1 MFYIGIE
8 MVITEKQLYI
18 GRPSQILNIVSF
30 ILWSWTLF
38 IPIIIYLKTRFT
50 VYEVTEQ
57 RIKLKTGILNQEIDE
72 CELYRVR
79 DYKVIKP
86 FFQRIFGLG
95 RIELV
100 TSDRSNS
107 NINLNGIKDPENLYN
122 LIRDNVEKNRRKT
135 GTRELDVE

>member
-1 MFYIGIE
+1 
-8 MVITEKQLYI
+8 MVTAEKQLYI

-30 ILWSWTLF
+30 ILWSWTLL

-50 VYEVTEQ
+50 VYEVTDQ

-122 LIRDNVEKNRRKT
+122 LIRDNVEKIRRKT
-135 GTRELDVE
+135 GTREIDVE

>member
-1 MFYIGIE
+1 
-8 MVITEKQLYI
+8 MVTEEKQLYI
-18 GRPSQILNIVSF
+18 GRPSQILNIISF

-38 IPIIIYLKTRFT
+38 IPLIIYLKTRFT
-50 VYEVTEQ
+50 VYEVTNQ

-79 DYKVIKP
+79 DYKVVKP

-95 RIELV
+95 KIELV

-122 LIRDNVEKNRRKT
+122 LIRDNVEKIRRKT

>member
-1 MFYIGIE
+1 
-8 MVITEKQLYI
+8 MVIEEKQLYI

-30 ILWSWTLF
+30 ILWSWTLL
-38 IPIIIYLKTRFT
+38 IPIIIYFKTRFT
-50 VYEVTEQ
+50 VYEVTDQ

-95 RIELV
+95 KIELV

-122 LIRDNVEKNRRKT
+122 LIRDNVEKIRRKT
-135 GTRELDVE
+135 GTRELDVD

>member
-1 MFYIGIE
+1 
-8 MVITEKQLYI
+8 MVTEEKQLYI
-18 GRPSQILNIVSF
+18 GKPSQILNIISF

-38 IPIIIYLKTRFT
+38 IPLIIYLKTRFT
-50 VYEVTEQ
+50 VYEVTDQ

-79 DYKVIKP
+79 DYKVVKP

-95 RIELV
+95 KIELV

-107 NINLNGIKDPENLYN
+107 SINLNGIKNPENLYD
-122 LIRDNVEKNRRKT
+122 LIRDNVEKIRRKT
-135 GTRELDVE
+135 GTREIDVE

>member
-1 MFYIGIE
+1 MMISE
-8 MVITEKQLYI
+8 EKQLYI
-18 GRPSQILNIVSF
+18 GRPSQILNILSF
-30 ILWSWTLF
+30 IIWSWTLF
-38 IPIIIYLKTRFT
+38 VPIIIYFKTRFT
-50 VYEVTEQ
+50 VYEVTDQ
-57 RIKLKTGILNQEIDE
+57 RIKLKTGILSQEIDE

-79 DYKVIKP
+79 DYRVVKP

-107 NINLNGIKDPENLYN
+107 NINLDGIKDPENVYN
-122 LIRDNVEKNRRKT
+122 LIRDNVEKIRRKT

>member
-1 MFYIGIE
+1 
-8 MVITEKQLYI
+8 MVIAEKQLYI

-30 ILWSWTLF
+30 ILWSWTLL

-50 VYEVTEQ
+50 VYEVTDQ

-79 DYKVIKP
+79 DYKVVKP

-122 LIRDNVEKNRRKT
+122 LIRDNVEKIRRKT

>member
-1 MFYIGIE
+1 MTLE
-8 MVITEKQLYI
+8 EKQLYI
-18 GRPSQILNIVSF
+18 GRPSQILNIISF
-30 ILWSWTLF
+30 IIWSWTLF
-38 IPIIIYLKTRFT
+38 VPIIIYLKTRFT
-50 VYEVTEQ
+50 VYEVTNQ
-57 RIKLKTGILNQEIDE
+57 RIKLKTGILSQEINE

-122 LIRDNVEKNRRKT
+122 LIRDNVEKIRRKT

>member
-1 MFYIGIE
+1 
-8 MVITEKQLYI
+8 MVIEEKQLYI

-30 ILWSWTLF
+30 ILWSWTLL

-50 VYEVTEQ
+50 VYELTNQ

-79 DYKVIKP
+79 DYKVVKP

-95 RIELV
+95 KIELV

-107 NINLNGIKDPENLYN
+107 NINLNGIKDPEKLYN
-122 LIRDNVEKNRRKT
+122 LIRDNVEKIRRKT

>member
-1 MFYIGIE
+1 
-8 MVITEKQLYI
+8 MVIEEKQLYI
-18 GRPSQILNIVSF
+18 GRPSQILNITSF

-38 IPIIIYLKTRFT
+38 VPLIIFLKTRFT
-50 VYEVTEQ
+50 VYEVTNQ
-57 RIKLKTGILNQEIDE
+57 RIKIKTGILNQEIDE

-79 DYKVIKP
+79 DYKVVKP

-95 RIELV
+95 KIELV

-122 LIRDNVEKNRRKT
+122 LIRDNVEKIRRKT
-135 GTRELDVE
+135 GTREFDVE

>member
-1 MFYIGIE
+1 
-8 MVITEKQLYI
+8 MVIAEKQLYI

-30 ILWSWTLF
+30 ILWSWTLL

-50 VYEVTEQ
+50 VYEVTNQ
-57 RIKLKTGILNQEIDE
+57 RIKLKTGILNQEIEE

-79 DYKVIKP
+79 DYKIVKP

-95 RIELV
+95 KIELV

-107 NINLNGIKDPENLYN
+107 SINLNGIKNPENLYD
-122 LIRDNVEKNRRKT
+122 LIRDNVEKIRRKT
-135 GTRELDVE
+135 GTREIDVE

>member
-1 MFYIGIE
+1 
-8 MVITEKQLYI
+8 MVTEEKQLYI
-18 GRPSQILNIVSF
+18 GRPSQILNIISF
-30 ILWSWTLF
+30 ILWSWTFF
-38 IPIIIYLKTRFT
+38 IPLIIYLKTRFT
-50 VYEVTEQ
+50 VYEVTNQ

-79 DYKVIKP
+79 DYKIAKP

-95 RIELV
+95 NIELV

-122 LIRDNVEKNRRKT
+122 LIRDNVEKIRRKT

>member
-1 MFYIGIE
+1 
-8 MVITEKQLYI
+8 MVTEEKQLYI

-30 ILWSWTLF
+30 ILWSWTLL

-50 VYEVTEQ
+50 VYELTDQ
-57 RIKLKTGILNQEIDE
+57 RIKLKTGVLNQEIDE

-79 DYKVIKP
+79 DYKVVKP

-100 TSDRSNS
+100 TSDRSNL

-122 LIRDNVEKNRRKT
+122 LIRDNVEKIRRKT

>member
-1 MFYIGIE
+1 
-8 MVITEKQLYI
+8 MVIEEKQLYI
-18 GRPSQILNIVSF
+18 GRPSQILNIISF
-30 ILWSWTLF
+30 ILWSWTLL

-50 VYEVTEQ
+50 VYEVTDQ

-79 DYKVIKP
+79 DYKVVKP

-95 RIELV
+95 KIELV

-122 LIRDNVEKNRRKT
+122 LIRDNVEKIRRKP
-135 GTRELDVE
+135 GTREIDVE

>member
-1 MFYIGIE
+1 MTLE
-8 MVITEKQLYI
+8 EKQLYI
-18 GRPSQILNIVSF
+18 GRPSQILNIISF
-30 ILWSWTLF
+30 IIWSWTLF

-50 VYEVTEQ
+50 VYEVTDQ

-79 DYKVIKP
+79 DYKVVKP

-95 RIELV
+95 RIELI

-107 NINLNGIKDPENLYN
+107 GINLNGIKDPENLYN
-122 LIRDNVEKNRRKT
+122 LIRYNVENIRKKT
-135 GTRELDVE
+135 GTREIDVE

>member
-1 MFYIGIE
+1 
-8 MVITEKQLYI
+8 MVFAEKQLYI

-30 ILWSWTLF
+30 ILWSWTLL
-38 IPIIIYLKTRFT
+38 IPIVIYLKTRFT
-50 VYEVTEQ
+50 VYEVTDQ

-79 DYKVIKP
+79 DYKIVKP

-95 RIELV
+95 KIELV

>member
-1 MFYIGIE
+1 
-8 MVITEKQLYI
+8 MVLEEKQLYI
-18 GRPSQILNIVSF
+18 GRPSQILNILSF
-30 ILWSWTLF
+30 ILWSWTIL
-38 IPIIIYLKTRFT
+38 IPVIIYLKTRFT
-50 VYEVTEQ
+50 VYEVTNQ

-79 DYKVIKP
+79 DYRVVKP

-95 RIELV
+95 KIELV

-122 LIRDNVEKNRRKT
+122 LIRDNVEKIRRKT
-135 GTRELDVE
+135 GTREIDVE

>member
-1 MFYIGIE
+1 
-8 MVITEKQLYI
+8 MVIEEKHLYI

-30 ILWSWTLF
+30 ILWSWTLL
-38 IPIIIYLKTRFT
+38 IPIIIYLQTRFT
-50 VYEVTEQ
+50 VYEVTDQ

-79 DYKVIKP
+79 DYKVVKP

-122 LIRDNVEKNRRKT
+122 LIRDNVEIIRRKT

>member
-1 MFYIGIE
+1 MTLE
-8 MVITEKQLYI
+8 EKQLYI
-18 GRPSQILNIVSF
+18 GRPSQILNIISF
-30 ILWSWTLF
+30 IIWSWTLF
-38 IPIIIYLKTRFT
+38 VPIIIYLKTRFT
-50 VYEVTEQ
+50 VYEVTDQ

-79 DYKVIKP
+79 DYKVVKP

-95 RIELV
+95 KIELV

-122 LIRDNVEKNRRKT
+122 LIRDNVEKIRRKT
-135 GTRELDVE
+135 GTREIDVE

>member
-1 MFYIGIE
+1 MTFE
-8 MVITEKQLYI
+8 EKRLYI
-18 GRPSQILNIVSF
+18 GRPSQILNIISF
-30 ILWSWTLF
+30 IIWSWTLF
-38 IPIIIYLKTRFT
+38 VPIIIYLKTRFT
-50 VYEVTEQ
+50 VYEVTDQ
-57 RIKLKTGILNQEIDE
+57 RIKLKTGILSQEIDE

-79 DYKVIKP
+79 DYKIVKP

-95 RIELV
+95 KIELV

-122 LIRDNVEKNRRKT
+122 LIRDNVEKIRRKT

>member
-1 MFYIGIE
+1 
-8 MVITEKQLYI
+8 MVTEEKQLYI
-18 GRPSQILNIVSF
+18 GRPSQILNIMSF

-38 IPIIIYLKTRFT
+38 IPLIIYLKTRFT
-50 VYEVTEQ
+50 FYEVTNQ

-79 DYKVIKP
+79 DYKVVKP

-95 RIELV
+95 KIELV

-122 LIRDNVEKNRRKT
+122 LIRDNVEKIRRKT
-135 GTRELDVE
+135 GTREIDVE

>member
-1 MFYIGIE
+1 
-8 MVITEKQLYI
+8 MVIAEKQLYI

-30 ILWSWTLF
+30 ILWSWTLL

-50 VYEVTEQ
+50 VYELTDQ

-79 DYKVIKP
+79 DYKVVKP

-95 RIELV
+95 KIELV

-122 LIRDNVEKNRRKT
+122 LIRDNVEKIRRKT

>member
-1 MFYIGIE
+1 MIIE
-8 MVITEKQLYI
+8 EKQLYI

-30 ILWSWTLF
+30 ILWSWTLL

-50 VYEVTEQ
+50 VYELTDQ

-79 DYKVIKP
+79 DYKVVKP

-95 RIELV
+95 KIELV

-107 NINLNGIKDPENLYN
+107 NINLNGIKDPEKLYN
-122 LIRDNVEKNRRKT
+122 LIRDNVEKIRRKT

>member
-1 MFYIGIE
+1 
-8 MVITEKQLYI
+8 MVTGEKQLYI
-18 GRPSQILNIVSF
+18 GRPSQILNIISF
-30 ILWSWTLF
+30 LLWSWTLF
-38 IPIIIYLKTRFT
+38 IPLIIYLKTRFT
-50 VYEVTEQ
+50 VYEVTNQ

-79 DYKVIKP
+79 DYKVVKP

-95 RIELV
+95 KIELV

-122 LIRDNVEKNRRKT
+122 LIRDNVEKIRRKT

>member
-1 MFYIGIE
+1 
-8 MVITEKQLYI
+8 MVLEEKQLYI
-18 GRPSQILNIVSF
+18 GRPSQILNILSF
-30 ILWSWTLF
+30 ILWSWTLM
-38 IPIIIYLKTRFT
+38 IPLIIYLKTRFT
-50 VYEVTEQ
+50 VYEVTNQ

-79 DYKVIKP
+79 DYKVVKP

-122 LIRDNVEKNRRKT
+122 LIRDNVEKIRRKT

>member
-1 MFYIGIE
+1 
-8 MVITEKQLYI
+8 MVIEEKQLYI
-18 GRPSQILNIVSF
+18 GRPSQILNITSF

-38 IPIIIYLKTRFT
+38 VPLIIFLKTRFT
-50 VYEVTEQ
+50 VYEVTNQ
-57 RIKLKTGILNQEIDE
+57 RIKIKTGILNQEIDE

-79 DYKVIKP
+79 DYKVVKP

-95 RIELV
+95 KIELV

-122 LIRDNVEKNRRKT
+122 LIRDNVEKIRRKT
-135 GTRELDVE
+135 GTREIDVE

>member
-1 MFYIGIE
+1 
-8 MVITEKQLYI
+8 MVIEEKQLYI

-30 ILWSWTLF
+30 ILWSWTLL

-50 VYEVTEQ
+50 VYELTDQ

-79 DYKVIKP
+79 DYKVVKP

-95 RIELV
+95 KIELV

-122 LIRDNVEKNRRKT
+122 LIRDNVEKIRRKT

>member
-1 MFYIGIE
+1 
-8 MVITEKQLYI
+8 MVISEKQLYI

-30 ILWSWTLF
+30 ILWSWTLL
-38 IPIIIYLKTRFT
+38 IPIILYLKTRFT
-50 VYEVTEQ
+50 VYEVTDQ
-57 RIKLKTGILNQEIDE
+57 RIKLKTGILNKEIDE

-79 DYKVIKP
+79 DYKVVKP

-107 NINLNGIKDPENLYN
+107 IINLNGIKDPENLYN
-122 LIRDNVEKNRRKT
+122 LIRDNVEKIRRKT

>member
-1 MFYIGIE
+1 MMISE
-8 MVITEKQLYI
+8 EKQLYI
-18 GRPSQILNIVSF
+18 GRPSQILNILSF
-30 ILWSWTLF
+30 IIWSWTLF
-38 IPIIIYLKTRFT
+38 VPIIIYFKTRFT
-50 VYEVTEQ
+50 VYEVTDQ
-57 RIKLKTGILNQEIDE
+57 RIKLKTGILSQEIDE

-79 DYKVIKP
+79 DYRVVKP

-107 NINLNGIKDPENLYN
+107 NINLDGIKDPENLYN
-122 LIRDNVEKNRRKT
+122 LIRDNVEKIRRKT